1 MSADDQFR
9 NVDWED
15 VLKRLTLR
23 ARQLFAAAR
32 AKGFG
37 NALARACVEP
47 DGLARDVYIAA
58 LQYQRVKYKPE
69 KGASLVTF
77 LLQVLE
83 RDFID
88 LVRKG
93 MRLDKRLVAVD
104 TTEDRDLDLPRHP
117 GVVTDV
123 ADHGDAGRI
132 MELRA
137 AALHAAKGKP
147 DLEDYITAAFDCGAS
162 KRSDQATLLGV
173 SVKEITNRRKK
184 MLRLL
189 SPVASETPG
198 GEPGGEQ

>member
-1 MSADDQFR
+1 MSADDRFR

-23 ARQLFAAAR
+23 ARQLFAAAL

-47 DGLARDVYIAA
+47 DELATQVYIAA
-58 LQYQRVKYKPE
+58 LEYERVKYKPE

-77 LLQVLE
+77 LVQVLE
-83 RDFID
+83 RDFKD
-88 LVRKG
+88 LLRKG
-93 MRLDKRLVAVD
+93 MRLDNRLAAVD
-104 TTEDRDLDLPRHP
+104 VDKEHDLDLPRSHR
-117 GVVTDV
+117 VVTDV
-123 ADHGDAGRI
+123 GDDGHGSRI

-137 AALHAAKGKP
+137 AALHAAKGRP
-147 DLEDYITAAFDCGAS
+147 DLEDYVTAAFDCGAS

-173 SVKEITNRRKK
+173 SDSEITNRRKK

-189 SPVASETPG
+189 LPILSETPG